1 MAENTNWLELEVDQV
16 EATNAAIE
24 QQQQQWN
31 QHFEVAIAEAKRMEE
46 VKSKQ
51 MEQLIS
57 VIGQGAEV
65 YKGWK
70 DHQNNKALYKAQW
83 DAKTKTKEVIG
94 GETKG
99 VFSSGEYKPSPVKIN
114 YEGADKDQTFVT
126 DKNQEALLKKEQKEL
141 DKLQLEQNKLYGA
154 KNDLNEGWLN
164 GSMTDLHSS
173 TIIAQEMTVSLQ
185 EISENE
191 YAKGTEAAKMIP
203 MYLSRIQ
210 DIPIQLE
217 GMPHAMSLT
226 DAREAKD
233 LGTIQLLRAHHIGTF
248 LDVAGVNELSDKIK
262 RDVILPEINKVWDA
276 GDSEWRTKQA
286 TKAAETSKLR
296 RQNTLKDCLMSDSED
311 RACLSGYLAKHEWRF
326 DGRKDTAFA
335 KELLLQDIRKLN
347 DVVEPEILE
356 RLLIEKFKIRGTGKD
371 GTVEDMDEEFA
382 GEINKV
388 IREGYEKKANK
399 LDDDKKVYID
409 KQKTK
414 LNEII
419 EKKLEKNEQLNQ
431 VDLDELKLRI
441 KVEAANEGIV
451 LTNED
456 LLLITGAWEHSTHQD
471 MEDREL
477 TKILDIRMKSD
488 KEIKN
493 WRELLNQ
500 IDDNDLREEY
510 KKKLEEHQK
519 NFATPEIIKDFNKDI
534 LPEIDAYVNQVSTT
548 TSRTPQKRNIQD
560 NVERDFKAR
569 YLDYRRAGILPD
581 KARALAF
588 DDIKKELEI
597 TTKNPNL
604 TSKYEAY
611 VEPDREDAETVTRNV
626 KLGRTYVL
634 NAAKVGKNKAVL
646 TQGAYLPGESE
657 KDIEEGKLFLA
668 GKGPAPRYYY
678 GLEKLYPNQN
688 IWSIVNNRVKHAVG
702 GESTDFAI
710 DPEKSIEEAILGDDA
725 SKLNHKS
732 SNNGT
737 IQAFKENDATAIL
750 SILQKSNDPGYMKG
764 IAGLQQ
770 RELEQKGI
778 TKTPDQMTV
787 RELTELITTD
797 QWEETQFGLYG
808 ITGRDLKGLLE
819 VIPEEDLD
827 RVFDAEFQ
835 SELAIRALRLKA
847 NMHNSLSTVS
857 WGKPIINISARERKE
872 FNQIIE
878 LLPDSAEKTF
888 LNSPYSDLETIIDG
902 GAAVIIEKAET
913 AAGKEVSFPIEM
925 KPFNRI
931 YNWLLKQQQAVGAA
945 HDKGYIAK
953 EKARI
958 EKEKLKFPRNK

>member
-24 QQQQQWN
+24 QHQQQWN

-51 MEQLIS
+51 MEQLVS
-57 VIGQGAEV
+57 VIGQGAKV

-70 DHQNNKALYKAQW
+70 DHQNNKALTKAQW
-83 DAKTKTKEVIG
+83 DAKTKTKKVVG
-94 GETKG
+94 GKIEG
-99 VFSSGEYKPSPVKIN
+99 VFSTGEYKPSTVNFN

-126 DKNQEALLKKEQKEL
+126 NKKQEALYKKEQKQLQE
-141 DKLQLEQNKLYGA
+141 LQLEQNKLYGA
-154 KNDLNEGWLN
+154 KNDLNEGWLT

-185 EISENE
+185 EHSENE
-191 YAKGTEAAKMIP
+191 YTKGTEAAKMIP

-210 DIPIQLE
+210 DIEIQLE
-217 GMPHAMSLT
+217 GMPYPMSLT
-226 DAREAKD
+226 EAREKDD

-262 RDVILPEINKVWDA
+262 RDVILPEINKAWDA
-276 GDSEWRTKQA
+276 GDSEWRTNRA
-286 TKAAETSKLR
+286 TKAAKTSQLK
-296 RQNTLKDCLMSDSED
+296 RQNTLKDCLLSESED

-326 DGRKDTAFA
+326 DGRKDTPFA

-356 RLLIEKFKIRGTGKD
+356 RLLIETFKIRGTGKD
-371 GTVEDMDEEFA
+371 GTVEDMDPEFA

-388 IREGYEKKANK
+388 IREGYENKANT
-399 LDDDKKVYID
+399 LDAKKKTYIS

-431 VDLDELKLRI
+431 IDLDDLKLRI
-441 KVEAANEGIV
+441 QKEALNDGIV

-456 LLLITGAWEHSTHQD
+456 LLQITGVWEHSTHQD
-471 MEDREL
+471 MEDRDL
-477 TKILDIRMKSD
+477 TKIIDIRIKSG

-493 WRELLNQ
+493 WRQLLNQ
-500 IDDNDLREEY
+500 INDTGVRAEY
-510 KKKLEEHQK
+510 KKKLEEYRK
-519 NFATPEIIKDFNKDI
+519 NFATPEILKEFNNRI
-534 LPEIDAYVNQVSTT
+534 LPEIDVYVSQVQTT
-548 TSRTPQKRNIQD
+548 TSRTPQKRDIQD
-560 NVERDFKAR
+560 NVERDFKTK
-569 YLDYRRAGILPD
+569 YLEYRRKGALPD
-581 KARALAF
+581 EAKKLAF

-597 TTKNPNL
+597 TADNPNIS
-604 TSKYEAY
+604 SKYEAY
-611 VEPDREDAETVTRNV
+611 VEPDREDFETVKRNV
-626 KLGRTYVL
+626 KLGRTYIL
-634 NAAKVGKNKAVL
+634 NAAKQGKNKAVL

-657 KDIEEGKLFLA
+657 KDIEEGKLFLQ
-668 GKGPAPRYYY
+668 GKGPAPAYYY
-678 GLEKLYPNQN
+678 GIEKLYPNQN
-688 IWSIVNNRVKHAVG
+688 IVSIIKNRVKHAVR

-710 DPEKSIEEAILGDDA
+710 DPEKSIEEALLGNDA

-764 IAGLQQ
+764 IAGLQK
-770 RELEQKGI
+770 RELEEKGI
-778 TKTPDQMTV
+778 TKTPDQMTI

-797 QWEETQFGLYG
+797 QWGETQFGLYG
-808 ITGRDLKGLLE
+808 ITGRDLKGLLK

-827 RVFDAEFQ
+827 RLFDPKFQ

-847 NMHNSLSTVS
+847 NLNNSLSTTKS
-857 WGKPIINISARERKE
+857 EDTPIINISARERKE
-872 FNQIIE
+872 FNKVIE
-878 LLPDSAEKTF
+878 LLPDGAEKTF
-888 LNSPYSDLETIIDG
+888 LNSPYSDLESVIDG
-902 GAAVIIEKAET
+902 GAAIIIEKAET
-913 AAGKEVSFPIEM
+913 AAGKEISFPIDLYGMHLRRLENQG
-925 KPFNRI
+925 KLIRDR
-931 YNWLLKQQQAVGAA
+931 G
-945 HDKGYIAK
+945 
-953 EKARI
+953 ARI
-958 EKEKLKFPRNK
+958 RAEREEKRRLENLKFPQTK